1 MNRDEK
7 AAVVE
12 EIAGQIQASEAVFA
26 VDYRG
31 LTVPQAAELR
41 SKLRDADA
49 TFRVVKNS
57 LTERAADQAGAESL
71 KEFLVGPTALTI
83 VRGDAA
89 LAAKTLSDTARTLR
103 GLLEFKGGLMNGTM
117 LSAADVTA
125 IARLPSRDVLH
136 AQLVGMIASPLV
148 GLVRG
153 LNGLLSGVAIA
164 LAQVLEQRGGAPV
177 VEAAVEPVAEAA
189 VGPAGQAEPAAE
201 AEPEAAVEPAA
212 EPEAAVEPE
221 AAAEPEPEPEPEAV
235 VEPEPEPE
243 AAVEPEPEAVVEP
256 EPEPEPAAAE
266 PEPEPEA
273 AVEAAPEPEAAA
285 EPEAEAEPEAAA
297 EPEAESAAEPE
308 PEAAAEPEPEA
319 EPEAAAEPE
328 AESAAEPEPEAAA
341 DPEPEAEAEPES
353 TTTDEPDQDAASED
367 ASDA

>member
-41 SKLRDADA
+41 AKLRDADA
-49 TFRVVKNS
+49 SFRVVKNS

-83 VRGDAA
+83 VNGDAA
-89 LAAKTLSDTARTLR
+89 LAAKTLSDTARSLR
-103 GLLEFKGGLMNGTM
+103 GLLEFKGGLMNGSSLT
-117 LSAADVTA
+117 AADLTA
-125 IARLPSRDVLH
+125 IARLPSRDVLNG
-136 AQLVGMIASPLV
+136 QLVGMVAAPLV

-164 LAQVLEQRGGAPV
+164 LGQVLEQRGGAP
-177 VEAAVEPVAEAA
+177 
-189 VGPAGQAEPAAE
+189 AE
-201 AEPEAAVEPAA
+201 AEPAVTEAAVPEA
-212 EPEAAVEPE
+212 EPV
-221 AAAEPEPEPEPEAV
+221 
-235 VEPEPEPE
+235 
-243 AAVEPEPEAVVEP
+243 
-256 EPEPEPAAAE
+256 AAAE

-273 AVEAAPEPEAAA
+273 APEPEPGPEAAA
-285 EPEAEAEPEAAA
+285 PP
-297 EPEAESAAEPE
+297 EPE
-308 PEAAAEPEPEA
+308 PEAAAEPEPAPEP

-328 AESAAEPEPEAAA
+328 PAPEPA
-341 DPEPEAEAEPES
+341 P
-353 TTTDEPDQDAASED
+353 TTTEETDQDVASED